1 MQIADKIKFMRQLKD
16 LSQDDVAERLEMS
29 VQGYAKIEQGKTD
42 LPYSRLKQIAKVL
55 EVDELELLSFG
66 EKNVFYFSGNNNQ
79 QVGLGTIFNYQS
91 DKTSDIEKLHIE
103 LEKAK
108 TLLLEQAKEISHFKS
123 TIDYLVKENK
133 KLSSKINKPM

>member
-66 EKNVFYFSGNNNQ
+66 EKNVFYITGNTNPQ
-79 QVGLGTIFNYQS
+79 AGTIFNYQS

>member
-1 MQIADKIKFMRQLKD
+1 MQIADKIKFMRQLKN

-42 LPYSRLKQIAKVL
+42 LPFSRLKQITKVL

-66 EKNVFYFSGNNNQ
+66 EKNVFYFAGNNNQ
-79 QVGLGTIFNYQS
+79 QIGTGAVYNYQS
-91 DKTSDIEKLHIE
+91 DKIGDIEKLHIE

-108 TLLLEQAKEISHFKS
+108 ILLLEQTKEISNLKN
-123 TIDYLVKENK
+123 TIERLTEKHKN
-133 KLSSKINKPM
+133 P